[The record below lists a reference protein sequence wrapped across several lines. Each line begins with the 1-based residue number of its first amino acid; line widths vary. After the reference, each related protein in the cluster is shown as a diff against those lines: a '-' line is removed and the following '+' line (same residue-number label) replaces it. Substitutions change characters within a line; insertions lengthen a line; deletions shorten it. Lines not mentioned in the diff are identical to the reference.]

1 VKRGRTAG
9 AHRVPKPLALV
20 GLIVSGLVAVLF
32 AADLAAGFPFQRVS
46 IAADVG
52 FLVAGLIVAY
62 LSWSLMARA

>member
-1 VKRGRTAG
+1 MS
-9 AHRVPKPLALV
+9 KPLALA

-32 AADLAAGFPFQRVS
+32 VADLAAGFPFQRVS

-52 FLVAGLIVAY
+52 FLVSGLIVAY

>member
-1 VKRGRTAG
+1 
-9 AHRVPKPLALV
+9 VPKPLALV

-52 FLVAGLIVAY
+52 FLVAGLILAY

>member
-1 VKRGRTAG
+1 
-9 AHRVPKPLALV
+9 VPKPLALV

-46 IAADVG
+46 VAADVG

-62 LSWSLMARA
+62 LSWSLMAKA

>member
-1 VKRGRTAG
+1 VT
-9 AHRVPKPLALV
+9 KPLALV

-52 FLVAGLIVAY
+52 FLVAGLILAY

>member
-1 VKRGRTAG
+1 MT
-9 AHRVPKPLALV
+9 KPLALV

-52 FLVAGLIVAY
+52 FLVAGLILAY

>member
-1 VKRGRTAG
+1 M
-9 AHRVPKPLALV
+9 PKPLALV

-52 FLVAGLIVAY
+52 FLVAGLILAY